1 MKAFV
6 KVAIVHYWLVGMRGG
21 ERVVEVLS
29 DLYPEADGEE
39 GLFDMR
45 ILAAIERSLDTG
57 ETVTLEPASRS
68 RRVEPDQALKLKPA
82 KEPGEDEM
90 ISIIPQSA

>member
-1 MKAFV
+1 
-6 KVAIVHYWLVGMRGG
+6 
-21 ERVVEVLS
+21 
-29 DLYPEADGEE
+29 
-39 GLFDMR
+39 MR